1 MRCLQTLKN
10 CINGAIFL
18 TVLCGAEF
26 CGAEEIT
33 FCNKIDCYQIEQ
45 AVVDETIDRCLYR
58 ARLEMLV
65 LHWKQIN
72 NWKQVEYVGAG
83 NQKIIHC
90 LPKIPNNFLDGKET
104 DEQLQFLE
112 KLRCRIQN
120 KRKDAVLH
128 QIDYFERCMATFRP
142 EQFVDQ

>member
-1 MRCLQTLKN
+1 MKDLPTLKN
-10 CINGAIFL
+10 CISVTILL
-18 TVLCGAEF
+18 TVLCGAKF
-26 CGAEEIT
+26 CGAEKIT
-33 FCNKIDCYQIEQ
+33 FCNRIDCYQIEQ
-45 AVVDETIDRCLYR
+45 AVVDKKVNQCLYE

-90 LPKIPNNFLDGKET
+90 LPKIPNKFLTGEET

-112 KLRCRIQN
+112 KLRCEIQN
-120 KRKDAVLH
+120 KKRDAVLH
-128 QIDYFERCMATFRP
+128 QIHYFDWCMAMFKP
-142 EQFVDQ
+142 EQFVGQ

>member
-10 CINGAIFL
+10 CFNGAIFL

-45 AVVDETIDRCLYR
+45 AVVDKKVNQCLYEAR
-58 ARLEMLV
+58 AEMLV

-120 KRKDAVLH
+120 KRKDAGLH
-128 QIDYFERCMATFRP
+128 QSDYFARCMATFRP

>member
-1 MRCLQTLKN
+1 MKRRIPQKKCTN
-10 CINGAIFL
+10 VTIFL
-18 TVLCGAEF
+18 TVF
-26 CGAEEIT
+26 CAANFCEAEEIT

-45 AVVDETIDRCLYR
+45 EVVDKKVNQCLYQ
-58 ARLEMLV
+58 AKLEMLV

-90 LPKIPNNFLDGKET
+90 LPKIPNKFLTGEET
-104 DEQLQFLE
+104 NEQLQFLE

-120 KRKDAVLH
+120 KKRDAVFH
-128 QIDYFERCMATFRP
+128 QIDYFNWCMSRFEP